1 MDGWIMPSLSPRHFE
16 VRMVGG
22 NSFDPQS
29 IEINAGDTITWI
41 NNDENSVHTATS
53 NDGTTFD
60 TKNVAS
66 LAYSKRIK
74 FTTAG
79 TIDYHCEIHKIMM
92 TGKVVVMP

>member
-1 MDGWIMPSLSPRHFE
+1 MSLRHFE
-16 VRMVGG
+16 VRMEGG
-22 NSFDPQS
+22 NSFNPTT
-29 IEINAGDTITWI
+29 IEIKAGDTITWI
-41 NNDENSVHTATS
+41 NDDENSVHTATS

-66 LAYSKRIK
+66 LAYSKRVK

-79 TIDYHCEIHKIMM
+79 TITYHCEIHKTMM